1 MVLEICAIVRT
12 YQTDAT
18 NRNARHFHSV
28 TSHSARYVEFFF
40 FYKSDHNTYF
50 PAKVLAEGK
59 LCDRFPS
66 SKEVREK
73 EEVRKEEEW
82 GGKEGEREKKE
93 EELKKK
99 TL

>member
-1 MVLEICAIVRT
+1 MHVIFTVL
-12 YQTDAT
+12 D
-18 NRNARHFHSV
+18 
-28 TSHSARYVEFFF
+28 TSSFF

-99 TL
+99 LYEF

>member
-1 MVLEICAIVRT
+1 MYVIFTVP
-12 YQTDAT
+12 
-18 NRNARHFHSV
+18 
-28 TSHSARYVEFFF
+28 RYVDTSSFF
-40 FYKSDHNTYF
+40 FYKSDHNIYF

-82 GGKEGEREKKE
+82 GGKE

-99 TL
+99 LYEF